1 MFKNHFKG
9 YIMRKNKNIQ
19 TFKLSD
25 DDIQILLDICKEK
38 YTPKNIYYDF
48 LKSIEKFLVS
58 IPKNFPK
65 MTLNQISKVIQE
77 NFTNND
83 GTKIQVPLYVLRNF
97 YEKELNIKFS
107 VRKRAKRNEKIS
119 KDSKNEKI
127 NERTEQEANLFNQ
140 GVNNE

>member
-1 MFKNHFKG
+1 MLKNHFKG
-9 YIMRKNKNIQ
+9 YIMSKNKNIK
-19 TFKLSD
+19 TFELSD
-25 DDIQILLDICKEK
+25 NEIQNLLDICKEK

-77 NFTNND
+77 NFTNDD

-107 VRKRAKRNEKIS
+107 VRKRAKKNEKIS
-119 KDSKNEKI
+119 KDSKNEKT